1 MKKLL
6 ITIILLGLLNF
17 MGGFFVGTMHSYEV
31 DQGKDTLQNEN
42 FVIYYDNLI
51 RGDSTMT
58 DNIDCGPPEYNGGYI
73 VMGDIAFCLRSD
85 GVVVWKKIKGK

>member
-1 MKKLL
+1 MKKTTMV
-6 ITIILLGLLNF
+6 TIVMVSIIAAVAV
-17 MGGFFVGTMHSYEV
+17 MVVAATAYTV

-58 DNIDCGPPEYNGGYI
+58 DNIDCGPPEYKGGYI